1 VSSRAKRGVRTA
13 VSVRDILAE
22 LLPLEADDRG
32 VAAVSVVE
40 RRGADPISVWT
51 PELERPPRFLI
62 YSITK
67 TFTAVL
73 ILRLCEDGR
82 LQLTDPVATW
92 FPEVPESRRMTLPP
106 GRLASWRLTVNR
118 ATFVRTIIP
127 DGFHMA

>member
-1 VSSRAKRGVRTA
+1 MSSRAKRRICTA

-40 RRGADPISVWT
+40 QRGADPISIWT
-51 PELERPPRFLI
+51 PELERPPRF
-62 YSITK
+62 SITK

-73 ILRLCEDGR
+73 SCACARMEDSSSP
-82 LQLTDPVATW
+82 TPVATC